1 MNIGNLS
8 TPTANSGLFIGLMSG
23 TSLDGVDAVLVR
35 FEPEIKIE
43 FAHTYDLPTALVK
56 TLLALSQNDAH
67 IHLDAVGRLDT
78 ELGQCFASAV
88 DQCLQD
94 ANLTADKITA
104 IGSHGQ
110 TLRHAPNGE
119 HPFTLQL
126 GDAHIIAER
135 CGIDTVA
142 DFRRRDVAAG
152 GQGAPLVP
160 AFHAAVFSNAHE
172 ERAVLN
178 IGGIANLTL
187 LHRDGRVRG
196 FDTGPGNGL
205 MDAWCREHRNK
216 SFDANGEFAASGLV
230 QAELLQRCLGD
241 DWFALPPPKSTGR
254 DLFNLSWLQG
264 KMQGLTISPADV
276 QATLTLLTARTI
288 TAALRAEMPACQRVL
303 VCGGGG
309 HNPVLMQHLSD
320 LLGSPTKIDSTSAHG
335 LHPDYVEAAAFAWLA
350 KEALAKRPGNLPV
363 VTGAKGLRV
372 LGVVYPK
379 A

>member
-1 MNIGNLS
+1 MNNEKTI
-8 TPTANSGLFIGLMSG
+8 TPTFDSGLFIGLMSG
-23 TSLDGVDAVLVR
+23 TSLDGVDAVLIR
-35 FEPEIKIE
+35 FEPDTKVE
-43 FAHTYDLPTALVK
+43 FARTYALPTALVK
-56 TLLALSQNDAH
+56 NLLALSQTDAP

-78 ELGQCFASAV
+78 ELGQCFASIV
-88 DQCLQD
+88 HQCLQD
-94 ANLTADKITA
+94 ADMAADKITA

-160 AFHAAVFSNAHE
+160 AFHAAVFSKPDE

-178 IGGIANLTL
+178 IGGIANLTF
-187 LHRDGRVRG
+187 LHRDGQIRG

-205 MDAWCREHRNK
+205 MDAWCRQHHNK
-216 SFDANGEFAASGLV
+216 NYDENGEFAASGIV
-230 QAELLQRCLGD
+230 HAELLQRCLND
-241 DWFALPPPKSTGR
+241 PWFALAPPKSTGR
-254 DLFNLSWLQG
+254 DLFNLQWLQA
-264 KMQGLTISPADV
+264 KMQGADISSADV
-276 QATLTLLTARTI
+276 QATLTRLTAHTI
-288 TAALRAEMPACQRVL
+288 ATALQAEIPACQRML

-309 HNPVLMQHLSD
+309 HNPVLMQHLAD
-320 LLGSPTKIDSTSAHG
+320 LLGSSMQIDSTSAHG
-335 LHPDYVEAAAFAWLA
+335 LDPDYVEAAAFAWLA
-350 KEALAKRPGNLPV
+350 KETLAKRPGNLPA

-379 A
+379 

>member
-1 MNIGNLS
+1 MNNENSS
-8 TPTANSGLFIGLMSG
+8 TPTADSGLFIGLMSG
-23 TSLDGVDAVLVR
+23 TSLDGIDAVLVR
-35 FEPEIKIE
+35 FEPEMKVE
-43 FAHTYDLPTALVK
+43 FAHTYALPESLVK
-56 TLLALSQNDAH
+56 NLLALSQTDAR
-67 IHLDAVGRLDT
+67 IHLDDAGRLDT
-78 ELGQCFASAV
+78 ELGQCFADTAL
-88 DQCLQD
+88 QCLQD
-94 ANLTADKITA
+94 AKVNADAVTA

-110 TLRHAPNGE
+110 TLRHAPNGG
-119 HPFTLQL
+119 HPFTMQL
-126 GDAHIIAER
+126 GDANIIAER

-160 AFHAAVFSNAHE
+160 AFHAAVFSDVHE

-205 MDAWCREHRNK
+205 MDAWCRQHLNINY
-216 SFDANGEFAASGLV
+216 DANGAFAASGSPHT
-230 QAELLQRCLGD
+230 ELLQRCLSD

-254 DLFNLSWLQG
+254 DQFNLNWLQT
-264 KMQGLTISPADV
+264 KMTGLAISPADT
-276 QATLTLLTARTI
+276 QATLTALTAHSI
-288 TAALRAEMPACQRVL
+288 ASALQAEMPDCQRVL
-303 VCGGGG
+303 VCGGGS
-309 HNPVLMQHLSD
+309 HNPVLMQHLAD
-320 LLGSPTKIDSTSAHG
+320 LLGSSVQVDSSSAHG

-350 KEALAKRPGNLPV
+350 RASLARRPGNLPA

-379 A
+379 